1 MASTWS
7 GTFSQADKEQ
17 DRTVAGEIAQ
27 RLADATQALRKETI
41 AMTGTCHRQ
50 QLDRRVSAVDRHV
63 GSRIRLRRRAVG
75 LAQHQ
80 LADLIGVTNQ
90 QVHKYEKGIDR
101 ITAAQLHAIALALG
115 TDAAFFFEHV
125 ELSLVEADDQV
136 LDHRLV
142 DLTRDMLRMAKPEY
156 RQAVCALAKAMAGGS
171 ERQPAELT

>member
-1 MASTWS
+1 
-7 GTFSQADKEQ
+7 
-17 DRTVAGEIAQ
+17 
-27 RLADATQALRKETI
+27 
-41 AMTGTCHRQ
+41 MTGVHHQQ

-80 LADLIGVTNQ
+80 LADSIGVTNQ

-125 ELSLVEADDQV
+125 ELSLFEADHEV
-136 LDHRLV
+136 LHHRLV
-142 DLTRDMLRMAKPEY
+142 RADQRRAPH
-156 RQAVCALAKAMAGGS
+156 RQARTPASGLRVGQGDGWQTRSAAGGT
-171 ERQPAELT
+171 RLAV